1 MRLLPALWFADML
14 FDSHA
19 HWDDRQFDADR
30 DALIA
35 ADFKAGVTAVMN
47 AGASLRGCYRSVEL
61 AEQYPHFYAAVGIHP
76 SDVDEVGEDYIDT
89 LRDLAK
95 SPKVKAIGEIGL
107 DYHYE
112 GYDRELQIEQFKR
125 QLNLAE
131 ELGLPVIIHD
141 REAHGDCLEC
151 LLESNVTGV
160 MHCYSGSVETMKVL
174 EKRGFYFGFGGTVTY
189 KNARQAVENA
199 LAVPKDRLLIE
210 TDSPY
215 LPPVPHR
222 GERNHSGNVRLVA
235 EKLAELRGVS
245 FEEIARITYENAR
258 RCFSI

>member
-1 MRLLPALWFADML
+1 MLPALWFADML

-19 HWDDRQFDADR
+19 HWDDQQFDKDR
-30 DALIA
+30 DTLISA
-35 ADFKAGVTAVMN
+35 TLRGGVTAVMN

-76 SDVDEVGEDYIDT
+76 SDIDEVEEGYIDT
-89 LRDLAK
+89 LRNLAQH
-95 SPKVKAIGEIGL
+95 PKVKAIGEIGL
-107 DYHYE
+107 DYHYD
-112 GYDRELQIEQFKR
+112 GYDREAQITQFKR
-125 QLNLAE
+125 QLRLAE
-131 ELGLPVIIHD
+131 ELHLPVIIHD
-141 REAHGDCLEC
+141 REAHGDCLKC

-160 MHCYSGSVETMKVL
+160 MHCYSGSTEMLKVL
-174 EKRGFYFGFGGTVTY
+174 QDRGFYFGFGGTVTY
-189 KNARQAVENA
+189 KNARQVVENA
-199 LAVPKDRLLIE
+199 LTVAEDRLLIE

-245 FEEIARITYENAR
+245 FEEMAGITYDNAR